1 MSAMS
6 SVSEPMN
13 RGGVAAA
20 GMDRGWGLVGVVAA
34 YSVAVSLLFYDT
46 VASMVSIWLRS
57 ETFAHGFL
65 ILPISLWLVWRRR
78 DELAGAVASP
88 QPWVLLLTA
97 AGGLVWLLAHMV
109 DVNVVR
115 QLAFIGI
122 LITGL
127 WALLGTALAWR
138 LAFPLAFLFLAVPMG
153 EGLIQ
158 PLMDF
163 TADTTAALVRM
174 TGIPI
179 YREGR
184 FLYLP
189 SGTWSVVEGCS
200 GVRYLIASY
209 TLGFVYAYLTYRS
222 FWRRGLFVLA
232 SFVVPIAANSLRAFM
247 IVMIGHV
254 SSMKLATG
262 VDHLIYG
269 WVFFGIVMLLMFWI
283 GGFWSE
289 EERPAAAAA
298 GDAGTTARQARGP
311 AVLLVL
317 GLALAATALGPVVAR
332 GLSAGAADTASAP
345 LAAPA
350 AAAPGWRSTVDPG
363 WAWAPQQPGADRELT
378 RYYASASGAVGLFL
392 HQYLSV
398 RQGVELVQTVAP
410 YQPGIRTW
418 RVSRQDTLAIPAG
431 RPKPLRVQEA
441 VVVGPGQRLLVWSWY
456 RVDGTYVADNYRA
469 KLLEGWQQI
478 RTGGRTVTRLL
489 LATSVPEAADTER
502 GRRRLQAFLEDHR
515 AAIEQALDS
524 R

>member
-1 MSAMS
+1 MS
-6 SVSEPMN
+6 S
-13 RGGVAAA
+13 RGFITARV
-20 GMDRGWGLVGVVAA
+20 DRGWGLVGVVAA
-34 YSVAVSLLFYDT
+34 YSVAVSVLFFDT

-57 ETFAHGFL
+57 DTFAHGFL
-65 ILPISLWLVWRRR
+65 ILPISLWLVWRLR
-78 DELAGAVASP
+78 DDLAEAVARP

-97 AGGLVWLLAHMV
+97 GGGLVWLLAQLV
-109 DVNVVR
+109 DVNVIM

-122 LITGL
+122 LITGI
-127 WALLGTALAWR
+127 WALLGTAITRR

-158 PLMDF
+158 PLVEF
-163 TADTTAALVRM
+163 TADTTSALVQM
-174 TGIPI
+174 SGIPI

-222 FWRRGLFVLA
+222 LWRRGLFVLA

-247 IVMIGHV
+247 IVMIGHF

-269 WVFFGIVMLLMFWI
+269 WVFFGIVIMLMFWI

-289 EERPAAAAA
+289 DERPAVVAA
-298 GDAGTTARQARGP
+298 GEAGLAEGQGHGP
-311 AVLLVL
+311 AVVLVL
-317 GLALAATALGPVVAR
+317 GLALAATALGPVLAR
-332 GLSAGAADTASAP
+332 GLVRGADDTGSAP
-345 LAAPA
+345 LPAPLA
-350 AAAPGWRSTVDPG
+350 VAPGWQSTVDPG

-398 RQGVELVQTVAP
+398 RQGVDLVQTVAP

-418 RVSRQDTLAIPAG
+418 RVSRQHKLAIPVG
-431 RPKPLRVQEA
+431 GPKPLDVQEV

-456 RVDGTYVADNYRA
+456 RVDGKYVADNYLA

-478 RTGGRTVTRLL
+478 RTGRREGTRLF